1 MSESFREALLWHIE
15 QHNTNVTHLAKAT
28 GVSRDAINKLR
39 AREGSTTTVENA
51 LMIAAF
57 YGKTVNQFVNREP
70 APQEDII
77 QALIGLLSDAE
88 TRELATQIR
97 SILSDRKL

>member
-1 MSESFREALLWHIE
+1 MEKEATTITDL
-15 QHNTNVTHLAKAT
+15 VAGT
-28 GVSRDAINKLR
+28 GVSRDVVNKLR